1 MPAPADELHGLLF
14 DVRRSARYHVRRRGF
29 YERLHKIASA
39 LNILSGSTTFIGLI
53 KSYPNLSLLGAGL
66 VTIVSTVDLVIGSP
80 QMARKHNDL
89 ARQFISLE
97 KKIITVDK
105 EKAEQKDIIK
115 LTALRLT
122 IEANEPPV
130 YRVLDA
136 LCHNELCKAL
146 GYGENSFFK
155 ISGLQAALANW
166 IDFFPGKMAPPSYE
180 R

>member
-1 MPAPADELHGLLF
+1 
-14 DVRRSARYHVRRRGF
+14 
-29 YERLHKIASA
+29 
-39 LNILSGSTTFIGLI
+39 
-53 KSYPNLSLLGAGL
+53 
-66 VTIVSTVDLVIGSP
+66 
-80 QMARKHNDL
+80 MARKHNDL